1 MFHPLLKTK
10 KPLHVGKGFN
20 HYCKGDDRIR
30 TGDKGFADLCL
41 ATWPRRQQKK
51 SAGMKPADFLRAGD
65 EIRTR
70 GLLLGKET
78 FYH

>member
-1 MFHPLLKTK
+1 MTILYFSRLRDGVVVNGIALNTK
-10 KPLHVGKGFN
+10 KPLEKSGF
-20 HYCKGDDRIR
+20 
-30 TGDKGFADLCL
+30 F
-41 ATWPRRQQKK
+41 
-51 SAGMKPADFLRAGD
+51 RAGD